1 MLASSLNKLITS
13 QCQQALYLLT
23 ALNLL
28 FTEIEE
34 SSMNTHRSYDPVEVD
49 RLVDL
54 YYIIEMQFVVEK
66 LMYQFHEDRFSI
78 NSGFAAAV

>member
-1 MLASSLNKLITS
+1 MLANGFNKLVT
-13 QCQQALYLLT
+13 QQRHQALYILT

-34 SSMNTHRSYDPVEVD
+34 SAMNTRRHYNPVEVN

-54 YYIIEMQFVVEK
+54 YYIIEMQFVIEK
-66 LMYQFHEDRFSI
+66 LMYQYHVARGTSE
-78 NSGFAAAV
+78 FAEAV